1 MAGKDSTTTTNKNNM
16 IIEAKSVVEN
26 LMKTSS
32 FQPLNEEEWHAR
44 ERELLARAQREKGIE
59 YLAKSG
65 IPARHRNIPP
75 SELRGAPWLGLKSK
89 IEARL
94 GDGIIV
100 ALVGRRGTGK
110 TQLAVEVAKVAAM
123 AGKRPLY
130 STAMEF
136 FISIK
141 ECYREAGGSERK
153 VIETYSTPALLVL
166 DEVQE
171 RGETLWE
178 DRLLTH
184 LVDRRYQAQKDTI
197 LISNQTQEAF
207 RESIGD
213 SISSRI
219 IETGGV
225 VVCNWDSYRK

>member
-1 MAGKDSTTTTNKNNM
+1 M
-16 IIEAKSVVEN
+16 ITEAKNVVEN
-26 LMKTSS
+26 LLKPSS
-32 FQPLNEEEWHAR
+32 FQTLTDDEWQAR
-44 ERELLARAQREKGIE
+44 ERELLARSQREKGIE

-65 IPARHRNIPP
+65 IPSRHRNTPP

-89 IEARL
+89 IETRL
-94 GDGIIV
+94 GDGLIL

-110 TQLAVEVAKVAAM
+110 TQLAVEVAKVVAM

-136 FISIK
+136 FLSIK
-141 ECYREAGGSERK
+141 ECYRESGGSERR
-153 VIETYSTPALLVL
+153 VIENYTIPALLIL

-171 RGETLWE
+171 RGETPWE

-197 LISNQTQEAF
+197 LISNQTREAF
-207 RESIGD
+207 LAAIGD

-219 IETGGV
+219 VEAGGV
-225 VVCNWDSYRK
+225 AVCDWESYRK